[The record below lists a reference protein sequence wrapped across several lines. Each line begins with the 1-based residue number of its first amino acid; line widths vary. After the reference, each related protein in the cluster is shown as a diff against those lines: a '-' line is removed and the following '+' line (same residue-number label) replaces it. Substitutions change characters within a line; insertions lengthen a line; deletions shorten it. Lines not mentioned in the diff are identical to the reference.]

1 MATKRL
7 VWCFLFFVFATV
19 SVHSKFARGKP
30 RERSKSSH
38 REGVRGSGSGYG
50 ERLPWEGRQETYD
63 WAFKEADFYKKI
75 RATWDNNYV
84 GSVEESLNKPFC
96 GTLNAT
102 QETTFYGKWHADDDG
117 HYWWEP
123 QNCRLRRLSAVEA
136 RQCLNGKHLF
146 FGGDS
151 LTRYQYLSFVSFLS
165 KGVYMAPWAHGDVRS
180 LAVEREWDGW
190 DDFFKSG
197 SLMLATEAVNGTAKE
212 ECDCIHGAYGGFSDV
227 PSHEIREFS
236 LTNFPTLRE
245 NKSKRNIIKVS
256 NKLVYNHPSHIQA
269 GIELLMFALKRLVQ
283 ISSKPDLVILNMG
296 IWVRD
301 WTASGQD
308 YKERFETILQHGNYF
323 RNDTDGKKTRLL
335 WKTTTNTV
343 GDVVEEESWNAVN
356 EGSLRAVEA
365 TPGWQLLDIRA
376 LSRQSLEQ
384 HLNLYSFDAVH
395 FAPQMYQEFNDFL
408 LNIICSPQLEFQ
420 DDNLPP
426 DKSSRSSRV

>member
-1 MATKRL
+1 MGNRGLAL
-7 VWCFLFFVFATV
+7 VLVAVLVFQAVVEGKLVRKKSRST
-19 SVHSKFARGKP
+19 SKPVKTRRGTEKF
-30 RERSKSSH
+30 
-38 REGVRGSGSGYG
+38 G
-50 ERLPWEGRQETYD
+50 ERLPWEARQETYD
-63 WAFKEADFYKKI
+63 WEFREADFFTKI
-75 RATWDNNYV
+75 RNTWGDNYV
-84 GSVEESLNKPFC
+84 GTLEEALGKPFC
-96 GTLNAT
+96 DTLNAT
-102 QETTFYGKWHADDDG
+102 QETTYYGKWHSDSAG

-123 QNCRLRRLSAVEA
+123 QNCRLRRLTASEA
-136 RQCLNGKHLF
+136 RQCLNNRHLF

-165 KGVYMAPWAHGDVRS
+165 KGEYMAPWAHGDVRS

-197 SLMLATEAVNGTAKE
+197 SLMLAAEAVNGTAKE
-212 ECDCIHGAYGGFSDV
+212 DCDCTHGAYGGFSDV
-227 PSHEIREFS
+227 PSHEIRDFT
-236 LTNFPTLRE
+236 LKDFPTFDGSRRGNLIR
-245 NKSKRNIIKVS
+245 VS
-256 NKLVYNHPSHIQA
+256 NRLVYNHPSHIQA
-269 GIELLMFALKRLVQ
+269 GIESLMFALKRLPKLNTV
-283 ISSKPDLVILNMG
+283 PDVVILNMG

-323 RNDTDGKKTRLL
+323 LNKTSGKKTRLL

-356 EGSLRAVEA
+356 EGSLRAVES
-365 TPGWQLLDIRA
+365 TPNWQLYDIRA

-408 LNIICSPQLEFQ
+408 FNILCSPELEFQ
-420 DDNLPP
+420 EDNLPQKAAP
-426 DKSSRSSRV
+426 SKTSRV